1 MAKTL
6 ALSLLTIFALLSN
19 SNNNC
24 VSAILASGGSKVVRI
39 DLEKKYLTHHDDN
52 LQLSFIQDIN
62 LIIDGPDVKI
72 QDEIMLESDT
82 DEMNY
87 S

>member
-24 VSAILASGGSKVVRI
+24 VSAILATGGSKVVRI

-52 LQLSFIQDIN
+52 LQLSFI
-62 LIIDGPDVKI
+62 
-72 QDEIMLESDT
+72 
-82 DEMNY
+82 
-87 S
+87 